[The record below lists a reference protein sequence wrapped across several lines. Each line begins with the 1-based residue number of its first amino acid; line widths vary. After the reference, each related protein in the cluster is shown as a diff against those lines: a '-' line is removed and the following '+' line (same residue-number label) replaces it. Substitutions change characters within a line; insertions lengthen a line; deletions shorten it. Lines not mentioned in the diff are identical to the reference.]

1 MEVNVSVIVS
11 ISDLDAEEGTDTGTR
26 IVWDDPGENTGVE
39 PPFCPR
45 SAQPIV
51 LEIPI
56 WKESDCAPKLVTMK
70 VRVVVNPGSVVRS
83 AGVDNVAIK
92 SENFMFEVLIKS
104 VSLQP
109 PVPLKITEAV
119 NSQTP
124 VIRPEL

>member
-11 ISDLDAEEGTDTGTR
+11 ISDLDAEAGTDTGTR

-45 SAQPIV
+45 SAHPIV

-83 AGVDNVAIK
+83 DGVDNVAIK

-104 VSLQP
+104 VSLHP